1 MGLLSAAGTVVSTG
15 ASVLKSV
22 FKLGGSAIGT
32 VKKVATSKI
41 GFLGIGAG
49 TAIAISKM
57 TSKTG
62 NAAGIETGTPSAQ
75 TPASASGE
83 KKSGFGAFIATMREG
98 VENTIGKAFTGIK
111 NLVTGTKKS
120 AEIAISGDSGK
131 NDLDKA
137 VSNNTEYQAESG
149 GNTQSGGQQ
158 ARGQQQEQAQEQAE
172 AGNDS
177 PELS

>member
-75 TPASASGE
+75 ASASGE

-158 ARGQQQEQAQEQAE
+158 AQGQQQEQAQEQAE